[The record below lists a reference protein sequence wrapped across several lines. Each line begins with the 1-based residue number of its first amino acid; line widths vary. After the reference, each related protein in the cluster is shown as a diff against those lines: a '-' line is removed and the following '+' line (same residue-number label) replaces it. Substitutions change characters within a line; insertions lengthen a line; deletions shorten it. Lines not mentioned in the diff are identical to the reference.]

1 MNVLIL
7 EDEPRSAARLAGLL
21 VQCDPTIRVL
31 AQLPSVAEG
40 LAWFASP
47 GRGPGQPGYP
57 DLLLLDIHLED
68 GTGFQLIERA
78 GLTLPIIFTTAFDAY
93 TLQAFKTNSVDY
105 LLKPIDPDEL
115 AAALAKFRSRHL
127 APAPDLMVVLRQL
140 GQLGQLPVPAPLA
153 PAPTY
158 KHHFLVSSGP
168 KLRSIETADVAY
180 FFFADKATWLTP
192 RQGPHADVEFSL
204 DKLAELLDPARFF
217 RVNRRFLVAREAIH
231 TIHAFSG
238 GKLKLDLLPPPREEV
253 FVSGDRVPPFKE
265 WLGK

>member
-1 MNVLIL
+1 MNVLL
-7 EDEPRSAARLAGLL
+7 FEDEPRSAERLAGLL
-21 VQCDPTIRVL
+21 MQCDPTIRVL
-31 AQLPSVAEG
+31 AQLPPVAQG
-40 LAWFASP
+40 LTWFAAP
-47 GRGPGQPGYP
+47 GQGPGQPGHP

-105 LLKPIDPDEL
+105 LLKPVDPDEL
-115 AAALAKFRSRHL
+115 AAALAKFRTRYA
-127 APAPDLMVVLRQL
+127 APTPDLAAVLRL
-140 GQLGQLPVPAPLA
+140 LGQLPAPGPLA
-153 PAPTY
+153 PVHKAR
-158 KHHFLVSSGP
+158 FLVSSEA

-192 RQGPHADVEFSL
+192 GQCPRVDVEYSL
-204 DKLAELLDPARFF
+204 DKLTELLDPVRFF
-217 RVNRRFLVAREAIH
+217 RVNRSFLVAREAIH

-238 GKLKLDLLPPPREEV
+238 GKLQLDLLPPPRQEV
-253 FVSGDRVPPFKE
+253 FVSGDRVTPFKE

>member
-7 EDEPRSAARLAGLL
+7 EDEPRSAERLAGLL
-21 VQCDPTIRVL
+21 KQCDPTIRVL
-31 AQLPSVAEG
+31 AQLPSVAQG
-40 LAWFASP
+40 LAWFAAP
-47 GRGPGQPGYP
+47 GQGPGQPDHP

-105 LLKPIDPDEL
+105 LLKPVDIDEL
-115 AAALAKFRSRHL
+115 TAALAKFRTRHTTS
-127 APAPDLMVVLRQL
+127 APDLMAVLRL
-140 GQLGQLPVPAPLA
+140 LGQLPAPGPLA
-153 PAPTY
+153 PAH
-158 KHHFLVSSGP
+158 KARFMVSSGA

-192 RQGPHADVEFSL
+192 RQGSRVDVEYSL
-204 DKLAELLDPARFF
+204 DRLAELLDPTRFF
-217 RVNRRFLVAREAIH
+217 RVNRSFLVAREAIH

-238 GKLKLDLLPPPREEV
+238 GKLKLDLLPPPRQEV
-253 FVSGDRVPPFKE
+253 FVSGDRVTPFKE

>member
-7 EDEPRSAARLAGLL
+7 EDEPRSAERLVGLL
-21 VQCDPTIRVL
+21 KQCDPAIRVL
-31 AQLPSVAEG
+31 AQLPSVAQG
-40 LAWFASP
+40 LAWFATP
-47 GRGPGQPGYP
+47 GQGPGQPGHP

-105 LLKPIDPDEL
+105 LLKPVDIDEL
-115 AAALAKFRSRHL
+115 AAALAKFRTRHA
-127 APAPDLMVVLRQL
+127 APAPDLAAVLRL
-140 GQLGQLPVPAPLA
+140 FGQLPAPGP
-153 PAPTY
+153 PAPTH
-158 KHHFLVSSGP
+158 KARFLVSSGA

-192 RQGPHADVEFSL
+192 RQGPRVDVEYSL
-204 DKLAELLDPARFF
+204 DKLTELLDSVRFF
-217 RVNRRFLVAREAIH
+217 RVNRSFLVAREAIH

-253 FVSGDRVPPFKE
+253 FVSGDRVTPFKE

>member
-1 MNVLIL
+1 MNVLLL
-7 EDEPRSAARLAGLL
+7 EDEPRSADRLAGLL
-21 VQCDPTIRVL
+21 AQCDPAIRVL
-31 AQLPSVAEG
+31 AQLPSVAQG
-40 LAWFASP
+40 LAWFAAP
-47 GRGPGQPGYP
+47 GRGPGQPGHP

-68 GTGFQLIERA
+68 GTGFQLIEQA

-115 AAALAKFRSRHL
+115 AAALAKFRTRHL
-127 APAPDLMVVLRQL
+127 APAPDLAAVLRL
-140 GQLGQLPVPAPLA
+140 LGQLPGPGQPPAPS
-153 PAPTY
+153 Y
-158 KHHFLVSSGP
+158 KQRFLVSSGP
-168 KLRSIETADVAY
+168 KLRSIEAAEVAY

-192 RQGPHADVEFSL
+192 RQGTRVDVEYSL

-238 GKLKLDLLPPPREEV
+238 GKLKLDLRPPPREEV

>member
-7 EDEPRSAARLAGLL
+7 EDEARSAERLASLL
-21 VQCDPTIRVL
+21 RQCDPTIRVL
-31 AQLPSVAEG
+31 AQLPSVAQG
-40 LAWFASP
+40 LAWFATP
-47 GRGPGQPGYP
+47 GQGPGQPGHP

-105 LLKPIDPDEL
+105 LLKPIDIDEL
-115 AAALAKFRSRHL
+115 DAALAKFRTRHL
-127 APAPDLMVVLRQL
+127 APAPDLAAVLRL
-140 GQLGQLPVPAPLA
+140 LGQLPAPGPLA
-153 PAPTY
+153 PAY
-158 KHHFLVSSGP
+158 KARFMVSSGA

-192 RQGPHADVEFSL
+192 RQGPRVDVEYSL
-204 DKLAELLDPARFF
+204 DKLTELLDPARFF
-217 RVNRRFLVAREAIH
+217 RVNRSFLVAREAIH

-238 GKLKLDLLPPPREEV
+238 GKLKLDLLPPTRQEV
-253 FVSGDRVPPFKE
+253 FVSGDRVTPFKE

>member
-1 MNVLIL
+1 MKVLLL
-7 EDEPRSAARLAGLL
+7 EDEPRSAERLAGLL
-21 VQCDPTIRVL
+21 RQCDPTIRVL

-40 LAWFASP
+40 LAWFAAP
-47 GRGPGQPGYP
+47 GQGPGQPDHP

-105 LLKPIDPDEL
+105 LLKPVDIDEL
-115 AAALAKFRSRHL
+115 AAALAKFRARHA
-127 APAPDLMVVLRQL
+127 APAPDLAAVLRL
-140 GQLGQLPVPAPLA
+140 LGQLPAPGPLA
-153 PAPTY
+153 PAH
-158 KHHFLVSSGP
+158 KARFLVSSRA

-192 RQGPHADVEFSL
+192 RQGPRVDVEYSL
-204 DKLAELLDPARFF
+204 DKLTELLDPVRFF
-217 RVNRRFLVAREAIH
+217 RVNRSFLVAREAIH

-238 GKLKLDLLPPPREEV
+238 GKLQLELLPPPRQEV
-253 FVSGDRVPPFKE
+253 FVSGDRVTPFKE

>member
-7 EDEPRSAARLAGLL
+7 EDEPRSAERLAGLL
-21 VQCDPTIRVL
+21 RQCDPTIRVL
-31 AQLPSVAEG
+31 AQLPSVAQG
-40 LAWFASP
+40 LAWFATP
-47 GRGPGQPGYP
+47 GQGPGQPGHP

-68 GTGFQLIERA
+68 GTGFQLIEWA

-105 LLKPIDPDEL
+105 LLKPVDIDEL
-115 AAALAKFRSRHL
+115 AAALAKFRTRHA
-127 APAPDLMVVLRQL
+127 APAPDLAAVLRL
-140 GQLGQLPVPAPLA
+140 LGQLPAPGPLA
-153 PAPTY
+153 PAY
-158 KHHFLVSSGP
+158 KARFMVSSGA

-192 RQGPHADVEFSL
+192 RQGPRVDVEYSL
-204 DKLAELLDPARFF
+204 DKLTELLDPARFF
-217 RVNRRFLVAREAIH
+217 RVNRSFLVAREAIH

-238 GKLKLDLLPPPREEV
+238 GKLKLDLLPPTRQEV
-253 FVSGDRVPPFKE
+253 FVSGDRVTTFKE

>member
-1 MNVLIL
+1 MNVLLL
-7 EDEPRSAARLAGLL
+7 EDEPRSAERLAGLL
-21 VQCDPTIRVL
+21 RQCDPTIRVL
-31 AQLPSVAEG
+31 AQLPSVAQG
-40 LAWFASP
+40 LAWFAAP
-47 GRGPGQPGYP
+47 GQGPGQPGHP

-105 LLKPIDPDEL
+105 LLKPVDPDEL
-115 AAALAKFRSRHL
+115 AAALAKFRTRHA
-127 APAPDLMVVLRQL
+127 APAPDLAAVLRL
-140 GQLGQLPVPAPLA
+140 LGQLPAPGPLA
-153 PAPTY
+153 PAH
-158 KHHFLVSSGP
+158 KARFMVSTGA

-192 RQGPHADVEFSL
+192 RQGPRVDVEYSL

-217 RVNRRFLVAREAIH
+217 RVNRSFLVAREAIH

-238 GKLKLDLLPPPREEV
+238 GKLKLDLLPPPRQEV
-253 FVSGDRVPPFKE
+253 FVSGDRVTTFKE

>member
-7 EDEPRSAARLAGLL
+7 EDEQRSAERLAGLL
-21 VQCDPTIRVL
+21 AQCDPTIRVL
-31 AQLPSVAEG
+31 AMLPSVAQG
-40 LAWFASP
+40 LTWFATP
-47 GRGPGQPGYP
+47 DQGPGQSDHP

-68 GTGFQLIERA
+68 GTGFQLIEQA

-115 AAALAKFRSRHL
+115 AAALAKFRARHL
-127 APAPDLMVVLRQL
+127 VPVPDLAAVLRL
-140 GQLGQLPVPAPLA
+140 LGQLPKPGQPPAPS
-153 PAPTY
+153 Y
-158 KHHFLVSSGP
+158 KQRFMVSSGL
-168 KLRSIETADVAY
+168 KLLSIEAADVAY

-192 RQGPHADVEFSL
+192 RQGARVDVEYSL
-204 DKLAELLDPARFF
+204 DKLTELLDPARFF
-217 RVNRRFLVAREAIH
+217 RVNRSFLVAREAIG

-238 GKLKLDLLPPPREEV
+238 GKLKLDLLPPPRQEV
-253 FVSGDRVPPFKE
+253 FVSGDRVTPFKE

>member
-7 EDEPRSAARLAGLL
+7 EDEPRSAERLVGLL
-21 VQCDPTIRVL
+21 RQCDPTIRVL
-31 AQLPSVAEG
+31 AQLPSVAQG
-40 LAWFASP
+40 LAWFAAP
-47 GRGPGQPGYP
+47 GQGPGQPGHP

-105 LLKPIDPDEL
+105 LLKPIDIDEL
-115 AAALAKFRSRHL
+115 AAALAKFRARHL
-127 APAPDLMVVLRQL
+127 APAPDLAAVLRL
-140 GQLGQLPVPAPLA
+140 LGQLPASGPPPAPV
-153 PAPTY
+153 Y
-158 KHHFLVSSGP
+158 KQRFMVSSGA

-192 RQGPHADVEFSL
+192 RQGPRVDVEYSL
-204 DKLAELLDPARFF
+204 DKLTELLDPARFF
-217 RVNRRFLVAREAIH
+217 RVNRSFLVAREAIH

-238 GKLKLDLLPPPREEV
+238 GKLQLDLLPPPRQEV
-253 FVSGDRVPPFKE
+253 FVSGDRVTPFKE

>member
-1 MNVLIL
+1 MNVLLL
-7 EDEPRSAARLAGLL
+7 EDEPRSAERLAGLL
-21 VQCDPTIRVL
+21 RQYDPTIRVL
-31 AQLPSVAEG
+31 AQLPSVAQG
-40 LAWFASP
+40 LAWFAAP
-47 GRGPGQPGYP
+47 GQGPGQPGHP

-105 LLKPIDPDEL
+105 LLKPIDIDEL
-115 AAALAKFRSRHL
+115 AAALTKFRSRHA
-127 APAPDLMVVLRQL
+127 APASDLAAVLRL
-140 GQLGQLPVPAPLA
+140 LGQLPAPGPLA
-153 PAPTY
+153 PAH
-158 KHHFLVSSGP
+158 KARFLVSSGA

-192 RQGPHADVEFSL
+192 RQGPRVDVEYSL
-204 DKLAELLDPARFF
+204 DKLTELLDPARFF
-217 RVNRRFLVAREAIH
+217 RVNRSFLVAREAIH

-238 GKLKLDLLPPPREEV
+238 GKLQLDLLPPPRQEV
-253 FVSGDRVPPFKE
+253 FVSGDRVTPFKE